1 MTTDSLETLETLTVM
16 EGLRHFRNERDV
28 NWESLCEP
36 GTAYVFSPELGDLKE
51 ISERVGEP

>member
-1 MTTDSLETLETLTVM
+1 MTADSLETLETLTVM

-36 GTAYVFSPELGDLKE
+36 GTAYVFLA
-51 ISERVGEP
+51 